1 MSDEEDEI
9 MIVWQDVLDE
19 ISAGRRSGLVCP
31 SCRKGQLQIEER
43 PRGMRITCPAC
54 KKFIEG
60 ALPDAGDNV

>member
-1 MSDEEDEI
+1 MSDDEDEI

-31 SCRKGQLQIEER
+31 SCRKGQLQIEDR

-60 ALPDAGDNV
+60 ALPDEAL

>member
-1 MSDEEDEI
+1 MSDEDET

-19 ISAGRRSGLVCP
+19 IVAGRRSGLLCP
-31 SCRKGQLQIEER
+31 SCKKGQLQIEDR

-60 ALPDAGDNV
+60 AMGDQTDE